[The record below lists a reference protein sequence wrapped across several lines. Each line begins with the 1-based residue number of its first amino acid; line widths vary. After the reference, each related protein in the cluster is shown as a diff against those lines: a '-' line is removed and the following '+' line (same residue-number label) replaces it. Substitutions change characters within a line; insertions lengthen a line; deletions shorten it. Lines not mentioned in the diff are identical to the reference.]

1 MDNRIYK
8 RKNYFII
15 LEFEWHAV
23 KNYAGV
29 SVLANC
35 LDWWIILTR

>member
-1 MDNRIYK
+1 MDNGIYK

-15 LEFEWHAV
+15 LEFDWNTV
-23 KNYAGV
+23 QNYIGV

-35 LDWWIILTR
+35 LD